1 MPHLENQEG
10 SSITCISSIAGVQP
24 MPLLGAYSVSKAALC
39 SMVRSLAF
47 ELGPSGIRV
56 NAVCPGVVKTKFSGA
71 LIDME
76 DEIAHQVRSEATQYF
91 RN

>member
-1 MPHLENQEG
+1 
-10 SSITCISSIAGVQP
+10 

-71 LIDME
+71 LIEME
-76 DEIAHQVRSEATQYF
+76 DEIAHQVSVKQASSYETETQLVTF
-91 RN
+91 QSLH